1 MRFGRVHEFSGAESD
16 TEFTV
21 MLALSF
27 SVQAFNAPSRF
38 ASSAPRAAISP
49 MMAAWSG
56 VVDGAP
62 RSANLAA
69 LDALSEAGDATMWNS
84 MKLSARPVSLGE
96 LSRTTKID
104 EKALDPTATEFSLE
118 DIQDTFIKVIVGC
131 TVGAIGWAVGSDAL
145 GLDAGL
151 RFAGTYLFA
160 GIPIGVLA
168 IGSTA
173 PGVLF
178 LPIEA
183 YRAATASADEKK
195 LRDQRVCK
203 HEASH
208 LLCAYVLGMP
218 VQEVAVDPS
227 GKGPRVVVYDEEL
240 ATAPGQLV
248 KADQLNKC
256 AHSRAR
262 CRSNEHAEHV
272 ESPLLVKAP
281 RPWHVP
287 APVRPSTTAD
297 IPPSPPVFVCSLAVV
312 AMSGFMAE
320 SDAFGKAVGA
330 TEDFKLLNTMMLR
343 CNPPLPAQKQQ
354 DLSRY
359 AALMAW
365 SIIKKHE
372 CAFDA
377 ITTALQEG
385 KGLAE
390 CLKAAE
396 EAEAGQ
402 SVADAAAKAERAEA
416 LAKETPQQRAAR
428 EREEMAARGRF

>member
-1 MRFGRVHEFSGAESD
+1 MKRKFMEFMRTNYPDLAKALWPSAHTRPGCSLAISTNLPCVHHLAILR
-16 TEFTV
+16 
-21 MLALSF
+21 MLASSLF
-27 SVQAFNAPSRF
+27 LPAFNAPSRF
-38 ASSAPRAAISP
+38 NAASTRAAVAP
-49 MMAAWSG
+49 NMMAAWSS

-62 RSANLAA
+62 RSSNLAA
-69 LDALSEAGDATMWNS
+69 LEALSKAGDATMWKS
-84 MKLSARPVSLGE
+84 MKLSSRPVSLGE

-118 DIQDTFIKVIVGC
+118 DIQDTFVKVIVGC
-131 TVGAIGWAVGSDAL
+131 SVGAIGWAVGSDAL

-173 PGVLF
+173 PGLLF

-183 YRAATASADEKK
+183 YRSAMANEDEKK

-218 VQEVAVDPS
+218 VQEVAVDPN

-248 KADQLNKC
+248 SGDAIDN
-256 AHSRAR
+256 
-262 CRSNEHAEHV
+262 
-272 ESPLLVKAP
+272 
-281 RPWHVP
+281 
-287 APVRPSTTAD
+287 
-297 IPPSPPVFVCSLAVV
+297 LAVV

-320 SDAFGKAVGA
+320 SDAYGKALGA

-372 CAFDA
+372 KAFDA
-377 ITTALQEG
+377 ITSALQEG
-385 KGLAE
+385 QGLAE

-396 EAEAGQ
+396 EAEASQ
-402 SVADAAAKAERAEA
+402 SVADAAAAAAKAEA
-416 LAKETPQQRAAR
+416 LAKETPQQKAAR